1 MAIVAPSTDPPA
13 PQKPNE
19 ANSEVTSQELPS
31 SDFYS
36 FKSQVD
42 IPLSPFPDARTYP
55 KDVYSSISATKAQ
68 QFVMGQYKFFLKG
81 LTKQAD
87 VPVDERSEI
96 QEYNV
101 ARRLRGNQQ
110 AAVEE
115 YIKYRGR
122 ERAQQ
127 DFCTGMVSK
136 INVFILTC
144 AVKFLMW
151 QKKAF

>member
-1 MAIVAPSTDPPA
+1 
-13 PQKPNE
+13 
-19 ANSEVTSQELPS
+19 
-31 SDFYS
+31 
-36 FKSQVD
+36 
-42 IPLSPFPDARTYP
+42 
-55 KDVYSSISATKAQ
+55 
-68 QFVMGQYKFFLKG
+68 MGQYKFFLKG

-127 DFCTGMVSK
+127 DFCAGMVSK
-136 INVFILTC
+136 INVFILPC

-151 QKKAF
+151 QKKSFLAMKS